1 MVPFAVRNAFARSL
15 RNDAFSSHK
24 VALNRKKDLLR
35 RNRAL
40 DARGHRIGPVPAKS
54 RSASFEIND
63 AELNSLY
70 LHQSLRGLES
80 QTRRRSDDNAATDL
94 TDSKDGPGCKRVR
107 TQQEEE

>member
-1 MVPFAVRNAFARSL
+1 MDTALVPFPLKAAARP
-15 RNDAFSSHK
+15 
-24 VALNRKKDLLR
+24 
-35 RNRAL
+35 
-40 DARGHRIGPVPAKS
+40 I
-54 RSASFEIND
+54 EIND

-107 TQQEEE
+107 TQQEEENKK